1 MQSSTVFLWKIEL
14 RMMSLMNKS
23 IWIMTVVISL
33 YACSDHSSA
42 DIEKSKKEEQK
53 IVETGLTFKE
63 MPNENTTYI
72 TIETDTIDEND
83 ALMLA
88 LQTRL
93 LKANFEFIEKDSG
106 TSWSE
111 NDCSLNKI
119 IQVKGQGI
127 RSYTAVSNEKVGED
141 KKVRPDFV
149 LLVFGFE
156 NEQIAEQ
163 NFQIIA
169 SAVHSAN
176 GYCNGKSPE
185 NIVRNGKEIF
195 YFTTRAEMFRPYIDE
210 YTQFIRDF
218 KIQKENL
225 ENKAI

>member
-1 MQSSTVFLWKIEL
+1 
-14 RMMSLMNKS
+14 MSLMNKS

-53 IVETGLTFKE
+53 TVETGLTFKE

-185 NIVRNGKEIF
+185 NIVRNGKEVF

-210 YTQFIRDF
+210 YAKFIHDF
-218 KIQKENL
+218 KIQKEII
-225 ENKAI
+225 EN